1 MIMSENTERT
11 LRKAFFAYFILMFS
25 FSAHAQVMN
34 TQVKTIFANFNT
46 TLLLNIDNSAVE
58 FEFNTFEDYH
68 NGVGSHNGDYY
79 SEGSIAATTNWEL
92 SFMAA
97 EPFLH
102 DDGVTTMPLD
112 NLGVTVKWTGYN
124 KVKNRAKNHAK
135 ALESSEVTLIEQQ
148 GNKSNAGDETANSF
162 IIYWQLG
169 TGDGNMNSQSIFD
182 QDLKKGSYSTSVEF
196 IVSEAL

>member
-1 MIMSENTERT
+1 MSENNQRK
-11 LRKAFFAYFILMFS
+11 LRKIVLAVSILLFAT
-25 FSAHAQVMN
+25 AVHAQVMN
-34 TQVKTIFANFNT
+34 TQVTTVFANFNT
-46 TLLLNIDNSAVE
+46 TLLLNLDNSAIE

-79 SEGSIAATTNWEL
+79 TEGSIAATTNWEL

-135 ALESSEVTLIEQQ
+135 SLESSEVLLIEQQ

-162 IIYWQLG
+162 ILYWQLG

>member
-1 MIMSENTERT
+1 MSENNERK
-11 LRKAFFAYFILMFS
+11 LRKIVLAVSILLFTT
-25 FSAHAQVMN
+25 AVHAQVMN
-34 TQVKTIFANFNT
+34 TQVTTVFANFNT
-46 TLLLNIDNSAVE
+46 TLLLNLDNSAIE

-79 SEGSIAATTNWEL
+79 TEGSIAATTNWEL

-135 ALESSEVTLIEQQ
+135 SLESSEVLLIEQQ

-162 IIYWQLG
+162 ILYWQLG